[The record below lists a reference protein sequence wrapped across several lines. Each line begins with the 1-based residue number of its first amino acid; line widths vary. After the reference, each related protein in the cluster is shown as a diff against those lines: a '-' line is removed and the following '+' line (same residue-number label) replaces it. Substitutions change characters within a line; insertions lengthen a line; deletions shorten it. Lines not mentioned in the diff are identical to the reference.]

1 MIFCRISNTNT
12 YKKVYFLDSNF
23 FLKCIMVTVKLTCAV
38 LTQEMLLI
46 YNSMNVS
53 SKM

>member
-1 MIFCRISNTNT
+1 MMFCKISNTNT
-12 YKKVYFLDSNF
+12 YKKVYFLESSDI
-23 FLKCIMVTVKLTCAV
+23 LKHSRVAVRLSYAV

-46 YNSMNVS
+46 DNSMNAL